1 MGPLAQYILSVLG
14 AAMLGAILQ
23 SLAGRGGMGTL
34 VGMLAGIFLALTM
47 LAPLVTLKLPDPAR
61 WLDSV
66 SVDGQAISAQGKAL
80 AADAQADIITQRVE
94 AYIQD
99 KAAMHQAHVTAAVTL
114 DETGVPVSVHLTGEI
129 RPDARARLA
138 SVIETDLGIPKEAQQ
153 WE

>member
-23 SLAGRGGMGTL
+23 SLAGRGGMGNL

-47 LAPLVTLKLPDPAR
+47 LAPLVQLKLPDPAR
-61 WLDSV
+61 WLDSI
-66 SVDGQAISAQGKAL
+66 SVDGQALSARGEAL
-80 AADAQADIITQRVE
+80 AADALADIITQRVE

-99 KAAMHQAHVTAAVTL
+99 KAALDQAQVTAVVTL
-114 DETGVPVSVHLTGEI
+114 DETGVPVSVRLAGEI
-129 RPDARARLA
+129 TPDARARLA
-138 SVIETDLGIPKEAQQ
+138 SIIETDLGIQKEAQQ